1 MLQFIVNNLGNI
13 AVSAILL
20 FVVGG
25 VIYYMVKE
33 SKKLKKGFSYFTEND
48 NMERCM
54 CCDLSFPK
62 TQMKL
67 YHNNFLCKDCLSF
80 F

>member
-33 SKKLKKGFSYFTEND
+33 KKQGKSSCGCNCSG
-48 NMERCM
+48 CA
-54 CCDLSFPK
+54 
-62 TQMKL
+62 MKDACHSG
-67 YHNNFLCKDCLSF
+67 HNGK
-80 F
+80 